1 MDQLWV
7 IYVLVFIAAV
17 IGLQASYWLLIGARR
32 TKKAVNRRL
41 ALTQQLSNAAT
52 VLETLRRER
61 GLADF
66 NYPLLGNLSTYLMQT
81 GLRFDSKLFLLWT
94 AGAILFFVI
103 FGFAFG
109 FGVIAFGLTLLATAA
124 SVVLFLRLARNKRIA
139 RFAEQL
145 PDSIDIVVRGVRVGH
160 PFSAALGLVAR
171 EMPDP
176 IGTEFGMAFDE
187 ITFGSDV
194 KAAIENL
201 FTRVGQEDLL
211 FLIVSINVQSQTGGN
226 LADILSRLSRLI
238 RQRATM
244 RLKIRAIT
252 AEGRISALFLTLM
265 PFILFGVISLMSP
278 QYFGSVRDHPII
290 LPAAIFGLTLLL
302 IGNVM
307 IYRMVNFKY

>member
-1 MDQLWV
+1 LGQLWI
-7 IYVLVFIAAV
+7 IYGLVFIAALLGV
-17 IGLQASYWLLIGARR
+17 QASYWLFTGTRR

-41 ALTQQLSNAAT
+41 ALTQELSNPAT

-66 NYPLLGNLSTYLMQT
+66 ALPLLGDSDYLMQT
-81 GLRFDSKLFLLWT
+81 GLRFDGKLFLLW
-94 AGAILFFVI
+94 AVGAILFFVI
-103 FGFAFG
+103 FGFALG
-109 FGVIAFGLTLLATAA
+109 FGVIAVALTLLAT
-124 SVVLFLRLARNKRIA
+124 VVGVVMFLQLARRKRIA

-145 PDSIDIVVRGVRVGH
+145 PDSIDIIVRGVRVGH
-160 PFSAALGLVAR
+160 PFSAAIGLVAR

-194 KAAIENL
+194 KTAIENL
-201 FTRVGQEDLL
+201 FRRVGQEDLL

-244 RLKIRAIT
+244 RLKVRAIS
-252 AEGRISALFLTLM
+252 AEGRISALFLTLT
-265 PFILFGVISLMSP
+265 PFILFGVISLLSP

-290 LPAAIFGLTLLL
+290 MPALIFGLTMLL

>member
-1 MDQLWV
+1 LDQLWV
-7 IYVLVFIAAV
+7 IYVLVFIAALLGV
-17 IGLQASYWLLIGARR
+17 QASYWLVIGARR
-32 TKKAVNRRL
+32 TQKAVNRRL
-41 ALTQQLSNAAT
+41 ALTQQLSNPAT

-61 GLADF
+61 GLADL
-66 NYPLLGNLSTYLMQT
+66 NNPLLGNLSTYLMQT
-81 GLRFDSKLFLLWT
+81 GLRFDGKLFFLWT
-94 AGAILFFVI
+94 ACAILFFVI

-109 FGVIAFGLTLLATAA
+109 FGAIAFGITLLATAV

-145 PDSIDIVVRGVRVGH
+145 PDSIDIIVRGVRVGH
-160 PFSAALGLVAR
+160 PFSATLGLVAR

-187 ITFGSDV
+187 ISFGLDV
-194 KAAIENL
+194 RAAIENL
-201 FTRVGQEDLL
+201 YTRVGQEDLL

-226 LADILSRLSRLI
+226 LAEILARLSRLI

-244 RLKIRAIT
+244 RLKIRAIS

-265 PFILFGVISLMSP
+265 PFILFGIVSLLSP
-278 QYFGSVRDHPII
+278 EYFGSVRNHPII
-290 LPAAIFGLTLLL
+290 LPAAFLGLTMLL
-302 IGNVM
+302 IGNVL